1 MSAAERKAPSKLRS
15 RMRCEAGPPNLLTH
29 LASTRLRGHHIS
41 TFPHSL
47 ISSHHLHHLH
57 VQHAVVFAEQLLQR
71 LGHAPTPGQRK
82 AIEALE
88 RLLGTSK
95 PRSTLV
101 LKGYAGTGKTTL
113 VGALVKVLRDQGHP
127 AILLAPTGRAANVLS
142 GYAHAPASTIHRRVY
157 KVEGE
162 EDGIGHMSVA
172 PNKDSDTLFVV
183 DEASMIGT
191 SGGGGD
197 RLFQD
202 RNLLQDLADHVF
214 SGSGNRLLM
223 IGDPAQLPPVGDERS
238 PALDVKV
245 LREVHDLNAGSVEL
259 TEVVRQAEASGILVN
274 ATELRSILARYGE
287 GEEKIVPV
295 FVLKKEEEASSV
307 KSQESSFNGPEFFP
321 DVTRMEGHDLQDAL
335 ESAYGKHGQDS
346 VCLICRSNK
355 RAYLFN
361 QQVRSRIMGYEEE
374 LCAGDRLMVVKNN
387 YYWAGQTGKP
397 ELIANGEP
405 VEVLNVKGTEE
416 KHGFR
421 FAKLDVA
428 WRTRD
433 AAGAPERRELEVM
446 VLLDVLAAETP
457 ALPGPRMKELSQAV
471 LAGIVAKTRQ
481 ARIKQLKDDPYVNAL
496 QVKYAYAVTCHKAQ
510 GGQWPTVFVDQG
522 YVTEEMIDAEYVRW
536 LYTAVTRASE
546 KLYLLNFHPRFFG
559 EE

>member
-1 MSAAERKAPSKLRS
+1 M
-15 RMRCEAGPPNLLTH
+15 
-29 LASTRLRGHHIS
+29 
-41 TFPHSL
+41 
-47 ISSHHLHHLH
+47 
-57 VQHAVVFAEQLLQR
+57 VFAEQLLNR

-88 RLLGTSK
+88 RLLATSK
-95 PRSTLV
+95 SRSTLV

-113 VGALVKVLRDQGHP
+113 VGALVKVLRAQGHP

-172 PNKDSDTLFVV
+172 PNKDTDTLFVV

-191 SGGGGD
+191 TGGGGD

-214 SGSGNRLLM
+214 SGKGNRLLL

-274 ATELRSILARYGE
+274 ATALRSILARYGE
-287 GEEKIVPV
+287 GEEKVVPV
-295 FVLKKEEEASSV
+295 FALMKSEEDSSFKSQASSLKPQV
-307 KSQESSFNGPEFFP
+307 QSQGTNNQQPTTSDQRPTTNNHQPPTNFT

-387 YYWAGQTGKP
+387 YYWAGQAGKP

-428 WRTRD
+428 WQTRD
-433 AAGAPERRELEVM
+433 AAGGPERRELEVM
-446 VLLDVLAAETP
+446 VLLDVLTADTP